1 MRCDREVEG
10 RCPNDRDRQIRLT
23 SHSPPNRGL
32 GPAAA
37 FSRGDQGNSL
47 PKIQGGVVR
56 RTCP

>member
-47 PKIQGGVVR
+47 PKNPGWRG
-56 RTCP
+56 